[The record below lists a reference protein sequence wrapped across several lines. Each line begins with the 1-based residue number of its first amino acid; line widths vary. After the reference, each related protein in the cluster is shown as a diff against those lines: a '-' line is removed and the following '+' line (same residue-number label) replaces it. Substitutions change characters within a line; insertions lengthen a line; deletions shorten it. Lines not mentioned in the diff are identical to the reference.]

1 MNDLFNTPDPAISEE
16 TLRAQLTAKWTEK
29 FPTADAELIKAKV
42 ESDLYIKTLES
53 QKDELRS
60 DYMKSQEEIQKSKAL
75 EQLIDRLNNKE
86 VLPGNTPPP
95 ANLPPSND
103 IDFEKLF
110 EDKYEQKKRSEIETE
125 NYNKVYAK
133 LRDRF
138 GNNVAS
144 VLAEQSNTLG
154 LSKEDVN
161 SLAKKSPDAFFRML
175 GLNDSQPKDLF
186 MAPPRS
192 DLRNDNYAPKTVKRT
207 WSWYQAEK
215 AKNPKWYWEP
225 QTQLQMHRDADALG
239 DAFEDGN
246 FQ

>member
-1 MNDLFNTPDPAISEE
+1 MNDLFTSDQTPSEE
-16 TLRAQLTAKWTEK
+16 TLRDQLTAKWTEK
-29 FPTADAELIKAKV
+29 FPTADPELIKSKV
-42 ESDLYIKTLES
+42 ESDLYIKTIES
-53 QKDELRS
+53 QKDELRA
-60 DYMKSQEEIQKSKAL
+60 DYMKAQEEIQKSKAL

-86 VLPGNTPPP
+86 VPAGTTPAVQNTPPSV
-95 ANLPPSND
+95 AMND
-103 IDFEKLF
+103 IEKMF
-110 EDKYEQKKRSEIETE
+110 DDKYEAKKRSEVETS
-125 NYNKVYAK
+125 NFNKVQAK
-133 LRDRF
+133 LQERF
-138 GNNVAS
+138 GARAGE

-175 GLNDSQPKDLF
+175 GLNTQEKDLF

-215 AKNPKWYWEP
+215 AKNSKWYWNP
-225 QTQLQMHRDADALG
+225 QTQLQMHRDSEALG
-239 DAFEDGN
+239 SAFEDGD

>member
-1 MNDLFNTPDPAISEE
+1 MNDLFTPDPALAEE
-16 TLRAQLTAKWTEK
+16 TLRSQLTAKWTEK
-29 FPTADAELIKAKV
+29 FPTADPELIKSKV
-42 ESDLYIKTLES
+42 DADLYIKTIES
-53 QKDELRS
+53 QKDELRA
-60 DYMKSQEEIQKSKAL
+60 DYMKAQEEIQKSKAL
-75 EQLIDRLNNKE
+75 EQLVDRLNNKE
-86 VLPGNTPPP
+86 VPPGITPAP
-95 ANLPPSND
+95 ANVPPQD
-103 IDFEKLF
+103 IDFDKLF
-110 EDKYEQKKRSEIETE
+110 EDKYEQKKRSEIETD

-133 LRDRF
+133 LQERF
-138 GNNVAS
+138 GARAGE

-175 GLNDSQPKDLF
+175 GLNTQEKDLF

-215 AKNPKWYWEP
+215 AKNPKWYWNP
-225 QTQLQMHRDADALG
+225 QTQLQMHRDSESLG
-239 DAFEDGN
+239 SSFEDGD